1 VSSEEGSGR
10 RWDGWLSPKQWV
22 PLTAL
27 LVIAIGVLVAF
38 VALGTFDDSSAGPTA
53 TASVANNPDTHEHAD
68 FALFIRGQQFDFNQ
82 PQFISTDTHD
92 VDPYVHIH
100 EPRTTVVH
108 VHKQGITWDM
118 FFTSLGFTL
127 NDPSFA
133 AITPAQTSL
142 KLPSGETLKTSATE
156 TFKFYVN
163 GVKVDGVAAYGI
175 HDLDRVL
182 ISYGSESDAD
192 VVATQL
198 PKVTDQA
205 CIPSERCKDRIP
217 AGEPPETCSVSNNCV
232 KPGG

>member
-1 VSSEEGSGR
+1 MTSEEGSGS
-10 RWDGWLSPKQWV
+10 RWDGWLSPKQWI

-27 LVIAIGVLVAF
+27 LVIAIGVLIAF
-38 VALGTFDDSSAGPTA
+38 VALGTFDDSTGPAA

-68 FALFIRGQQFDFNQ
+68 FALFIRGQEFDFNQ
-82 PQFISTDTHD
+82 PQFISTDDHD

-118 FFTSLGFTL
+118 FFSSLGFTL

-133 AITPAQTSL
+133 AITPEQTSL
-142 KLPSGETLKTSATE
+142 KLPDGTLLKTSDTE

-163 GVKVDGVAAYGI
+163 GVKVDGVASYGI

-217 AGEPPETCSVSNNCV
+217 PNETPETCSVF
-232 KPGG
+232 